1 MARTITLIWCAVAG
15 LVSAG
20 VLLALVL
27 PAVPVRLPQPVVVG
41 ILVLCVVFAV
51 ALGAVYTRKSPPA
64 ERR

>member
-20 VLLALVL
+20 VLLALVF

-41 ILVLCVVFAV
+41 ILVVCVGAGV
-51 ALGAVYTRKSPPA
+51 APGAVYTRRPPPA
-64 ERR
+64 DRG